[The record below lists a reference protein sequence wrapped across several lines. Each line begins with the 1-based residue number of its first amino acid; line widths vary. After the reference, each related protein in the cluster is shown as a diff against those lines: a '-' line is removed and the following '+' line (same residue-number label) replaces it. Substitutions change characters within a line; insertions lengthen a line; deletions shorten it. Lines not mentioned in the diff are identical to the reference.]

1 MGPWHGRVQTSLLV
15 LHKACA
21 ISPPIPA
28 DAALRKSTSLQ
39 PARHRLRPYANL
51 RRNFELSVTL
61 PSELDHR
68 RVALVPCLAAAL
80 IPRFDESQFSG
91 GLRGSSLASVA
102 RGLRFAAA
110 AACAQPLLKD

>member
-1 MGPWHGRVQTSLLV
+1 MAPWHGRVQTPLLV
-15 LHKACA
+15 MQKGCA
-21 ISPPIPA
+21 ISPPVPA
-28 DAALRKSTSLQ
+28 DAALRKSTSVQ

-91 GLRGSSLASVA
+91 GLRVHL
-102 RGLRFAAA
+102 LRQWRAGF
-110 AACAQPLLKD
+110 D